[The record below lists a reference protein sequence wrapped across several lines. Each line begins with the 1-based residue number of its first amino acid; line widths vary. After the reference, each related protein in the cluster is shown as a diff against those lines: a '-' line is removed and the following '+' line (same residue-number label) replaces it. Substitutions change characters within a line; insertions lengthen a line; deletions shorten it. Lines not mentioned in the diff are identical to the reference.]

1 MYRRSGR
8 GDLDVRALLT
18 APLAAQRMVRLQQ
31 WVFVQKCL
39 LERKRSYLTEKG
51 LFSRKA
57 IAEGPKVSLALRWR
71 GESAAN
77 SSLKR
82 PKFPVSRENTGNFIR
97 FEARHQ
103 TGSLRANSLRTRTG

>member
-8 GDLDVRALLT
+8 GDLRCPCLADT
-18 APLAAQRMVRLQQ
+18 AAGSAHGWALQQ

-57 IAEGPKVSLALRWR
+57 PGGRWIRTFGTAARKLRGTHIQNDEQRRISYCRGSDAQLFACDGATDALA
-71 GESAAN
+71 G
-77 SSLKR
+77 
-82 PKFPVSRENTGNFIR
+82 
-97 FEARHQ
+97 
-103 TGSLRANSLRTRTG
+103 

>member
-57 IAEGPKVSLALRWR
+57 IAEGPKVRLTLRWR
-71 GESAAN
+71 EVDSNLYGA
-77 SSLKR
+77 
-82 PKFPVSRENTGNFIR
+82 FPVK
-97 FEARHQ
+97 
-103 TGSLRANSLRTRTG
+103 